1 MFSSAAQPQL
11 PAGILLVFSMVSS
24 TPFYICFFVLL
35 CFCSVPSFEVPVRL
49 IGGRLAGITLWV
61 NSFDDLLSKSI
72 ETFNRVGTLRYHDFV
87 PLQRPIG
94 FFFHLP
100 IDRNDER
107 QFVSSDA
114 DLRLFAN
121 IHGFQ
126 PLLLFRGSTP
136 PDKPTPPSSPG
147 HSKPKSSSSSSRVS
161 VSQDVRDY
169 IYLRDHSRCCFSGE
183 PLVRPKTG
191 GPNQQ
196 ILHIFPATTN
206 YDSAKAELLQ
216 LPLFSRSHDPRNLF
230 LACQDFNT
238 FLDSGAIRVTPN
250 YIIHISDPE
259 LMKSP
264 KYAILNEKPLLLP
277 RHSSRDSDGMP
288 IVDSSISPQRLASFL
303 SNFPSSDLFAWHI
316 SFIET
321 TVILPKRLQAVKIS
335 SSCCPSCSAKSKCK
349 TTKCSCRHA
358 GKLCSQCISKKCENN
373 DDAKEENDDEEAEA
387 DDVVEDSAV

>member
-1 MFSSAAQPQL
+1 M
-11 PAGILLVFSMVSS
+11 
-24 TPFYICFFVLL
+24 VLL
-35 CFCSVPSFEVPVRL
+35 C
-49 IGGRLAGITLWV
+49 WV
-61 NSFDDLLSKSI
+61 NSFDNLVSKSI
-72 ETFNRVGTLRYHDFV
+72 ATFNRCGSSVYHSDFV
-87 PLQRPIG
+87 PLKPPIG
-94 FFFHLP
+94 FFFHFP
-100 IDRNDER
+100 IDSNDER

-114 DLRLFAN
+114 DLQWFVEV
-121 IHGFQ
+121 HGFQ

-183 PLVRPKTG
+183 PLVRPTIG

-206 YDSAKAELLQ
+206 YDPEETELQQ
-216 LPLFSRSHDPRNLF
+216 LRLWSRSRDPRNLF

-238 FLDSGAIRVTPN
+238 FLDSGAIRVTPD

-387 DDVVEDSAV
+387 DAVVEDSAV